1 MLKWRGA
8 SVTSHRF
15 LSFIQTQGTL
25 APAHCQP
32 FRALSRDHCLVILFS
47 GNSSG
52 RQWGNKEQWTHST
65 FWCWENLSPGENS
78 SLGVR
83 WGGVRGRR
91 KKQIVQPAT
100 GLEEITLDL
109 GRDWQIFITQAPH
122 ECFLLPPTQ
131 TIFLKVDL
139 LICFVHL
146 QGVYL
151 ANWPHPS
158 KGSTITRKI
167 YEANWTNKATSHS
180 HLPRRRTSHW
190 VPPFKLNTLT
200 GDVSLWGHL
209 YIACVH
215 TWDDLG
221 NL

>member
-32 FRALSRDHCLVILFS
+32 FRALSWDHCLVILFS

-83 WGGVRGRR
+83 WGRGER
-91 KKQIVQPAT
+91 KKKEANCSTSYWVGGNYFRPWQRLTNLYHT
-100 GLEEITLDL
+100 GSTWVFPL
-109 GRDWQIFITQAPH
+109 TQA
-122 ECFLLPPTQ
+122 
-131 TIFLKVDL
+131 IFLKVDL

-158 KGSTITRKI
+158 KGSTISRKI